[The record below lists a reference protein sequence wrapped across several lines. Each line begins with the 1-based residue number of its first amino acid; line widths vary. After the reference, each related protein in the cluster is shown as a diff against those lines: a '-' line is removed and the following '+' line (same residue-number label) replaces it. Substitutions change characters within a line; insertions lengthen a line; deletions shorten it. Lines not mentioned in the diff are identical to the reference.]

1 MAIEQ
6 RIINNSLT
14 EIYVGGGNWL
24 TESYPTNFHTF
35 IKRKVLTAK
44 DSIENYREVTEAEKT
59 ALEKSD
65 AAWVEPPQCFIDSVT
80 AKGAVYN
87 PVTGFFELNGLV
99 DLSYKDMLEI
109 DRYGVMRA
117 RYNGCFYES
126 TNIRTNHI
134 PHGDVSVQSYEHT
147 FRYCRSL
154 EVAHVRMMVNGDRTF
169 LGCKNLR
176 LIKSFHGIRENGIT
190 NDLFVGC
197 DKLERIEGFAFAYMN
212 KDCTV
217 NLQSVPRIDLWTLTK
232 LVDSKKEEWQ
242 QYAVTL
248 ILHPDVYAKL
258 TDENAGPDWTELF
271 AKAQAKNITI
281 TTP

>member
-1 MAIEQ
+1 MIQ
-6 RIINNSLT
+6 TDTIGSLT
-14 EIYVGGGNWL
+14 EIYVGGGNFL

-35 IKRKVLTAK
+35 VKRKILTK
-44 DSIENYREVTEAEKT
+44 TDSIENYRFLTEAEKT

-109 DRYGVMRA
+109 DKCGVMHA
-117 RYNGCFYES
+117 RYNVCFYEN

-154 EVAHVRMMVNGDRTF
+154 EVAHVRMMANGDRAF

-190 NDLFVGC
+190 NDLFPGC
-197 DKLERIEGFAFAYMN
+197 DKLERIEGFEFKYLN

-217 NLQSVPRIDLWTLTK
+217 NLQSVPNIDLWTLSN
-232 LVDSKKEEWQ
+232 LAASKKEEWAA
-242 QYAVTL
+242 YLVT
-248 ILHPDVYAKL
+248 ITVHPDVFAKL
-258 TDENAGPDWTELF
+258 TDSSNTEWSALMTL
-271 AKAQAKNITI
+271 AAEKNISFVSA
-281 TTP
+281 